1 MLLKKKKKGPQTNAV
16 KLQNHYSALPQASGT
31 LQAIVNLSCETS
43 HVNQ

>member
-16 KLQNHYSALPQASGT
+16 KWQNHYSALP
-31 LQAIVNLSCETS
+31 QAIVNLSCETS